1 MTNSKYVL
9 AVGLAAATLVVV
21 LPFFAGGVLLLQP
34 SFAPL
39 VVQAG
44 LTPGSGPAWFG
55 PVFGISAIVLSIAAF
70 VVSWKQRSYLV
81 AGLLAASGIIF
92 MIPALIA
99 TGYFAVI
106 VVPGPILG
114 VIIGL
119 GILGLGLTKT
129 IITVRVVRVAV
140 PKRFFQEVS

>member
-1 MTNSKYVL
+1 MTNSKHVL
-9 AVGLAAATLVVV
+9 AVALAVATLVVV

-34 SFAPL
+34 SFTPL

-55 PVFGISAIVLSIAAF
+55 PVFGTSAIVLSIAAF

-81 AGLLAASGIIF
+81 GGLLATSGIIF

-114 VIIGL
+114 VFIGL
-119 GILGLGLTKT
+119 GIFGLGVAKSIRTA
-129 IITVRVVRVAV
+129 RVVTAV
-140 PKRFFQEVS
+140 SKRFFQEAS